1 MKRIYKFITLVLF
14 SSLMLNSCE
23 TTELDLRDNP
33 NFLAGDQ
40 GNVDFFLTAI
50 QLQYAELMDDLGFT
64 GARLVRMQVLLE
76 RNYLNALA
84 PVNFD
89 EEWEWA
95 YQDILADIRKMTP
108 LAEADGQYR
117 HIGITNVLE
126 ANLIVTLVDY
136 FGEVPY
142 SEAIQGLDN
151 PNPKL
156 DSGAELYDAALAL
169 LDEAIN
175 NFTRDDNLLEVQNDF
190 YYNGDYDNW
199 IKLANTLKMK
209 IYLQRRLVDANAAAS
224 FQAIVDSGDFIASNS
239 EDFEFNWGTNE
250 VLPDT
255 RHPSYILNYTPT
267 GAQTYMSNWLMNYM
281 QENDDPRIRY
291 YFYRQVSVLPG
302 EGGTDP
308 DEETLRCSLQD
319 APLHYVEGG
328 FTFCSLPNGYWG
340 RDHGDDEGIPP
351 DGLLR
356 TVYGVY
362 PAGGAFDDNRFEG
375 VEQGLGAGG
384 AGITPLMLASTVD
397 FMRAEMAM
405 AAGSPGDAEQFILD
419 GMEKSINKVMT
430 FGSKDP
436 DADLS
441 FAPSMAEVQSYIDD
455 IEDAFENA
463 SNDDERWNILA
474 EQYWVASYGNGTMNY
489 NFYRRTGYPT
499 TLQPNREPQPGGFI
513 RSLRYPQNALN
524 NSSIQ
529 QKNTVTD
536 QVFWDTNPGS
546 PGFPEAN

>member
-1 MKRIYKFITLVLF
+1 MKRIYKLITLVLF
-14 SSLMLNSCE
+14 SGLMLNSCE

-50 QLQYAELMDDLGFT
+50 QLRYAELIDDLGYT
-64 GARLVRMQVLLE
+64 GGRLVRMEVLLE
-76 RNYLNALA
+76 RNYLNALP

-95 YQDILADIRKMTP
+95 YQDVLADIRKMVP

-117 HIGITNVLE
+117 HIGISNVLE
-126 ANLIVTLVDY
+126 ADLIITLVDY

-156 DSGAELYDAALAL
+156 DDGAELYDAALAL

-175 NFTRDDNLLEVQNDF
+175 NFTRDDNLLEVEEDF
-190 YYNGDYDNW
+190 FYDGNYDNW

-209 IYLQRRLVDANAAAS
+209 IYLQRRLVDANAATA
-224 FQAIVDSGDFIASNS
+224 FQAIVASGDFISSNA

-250 VLPDT
+250 ILPDA

-267 GAQTYMSNWLMNYM
+267 GAATYMSNWLMNYM

-308 DEETLRCSLQD
+308 DEESLRCSLQD
-319 APLHYVEGG
+319 APLHYVEGD
-328 FTFCSLPNGYWG
+328 FVFCSLPNGYWG

-384 AGITPLMLASTVD
+384 AGITPLLLASTVD
-397 FMRAEMAM
+397 YMRAEMAM
-405 AAGSPGDAEQFILD
+405 VAGSTGDAKQFILD
-419 GMEKSINKVMT
+419 ALEKSVTKVT
-430 FGSKDP
+430 AFGSKDP

-441 FAPSMAEVQSYIDD
+441 FAPSMAEIADYSDAVDA
-455 IEDAFENA
+455 AFESA
-463 SNDDERWNILA
+463 SIDEDRWNVLA
-474 EQYWVASYGNGTMNY
+474 EQYWVSAFGNGTMNY

-524 NSSIQ
+524 NSSID
-529 QKNTVTD
+529 QKNTVTN

>member
-1 MKRIYKFITLVLF
+1 MKRIYKIITLVLF
-14 SSLMLNSCE
+14 SGLMLNSCE

-33 NFLAGDQ
+33 NFLSGDQ
-40 GNVDFFLTAI
+40 GNVDFYLNAI
-50 QLQYAELMDDLGFT
+50 QLQYAELMDDLGYT
-64 GARLVRMQVLLE
+64 GGRLVRMEVLQE
-76 RNYLNALA
+76 RNYLNALS
-84 PVNFD
+84 PVDFD

-95 YQDILADIRKMTP
+95 YQDILADIRKLVP
-108 LAEADGQYR
+108 LAEVDGQYR
-117 HIGITNVLE
+117 HIGITNVIE
-126 ANLIVTLVDY
+126 ADIIITLVDY
-136 FGEVPY
+136 FGDVPY
-142 SEAIQGLDN
+142 SEAIQGLEN

-156 DSGAELYDAALAL
+156 DSGSELYDAALAL

-175 NFTRDDNLLEVQNDF
+175 NFTREDNVLDVANDF
-190 YYNGDYDNW
+190 FYGGDYDAW
-199 IKLANTLKMK
+199 VKLANTLKMK
-209 IYLQRRLVDANAAAS
+209 IYLQRRLVDPGAAAA
-224 FQAIVDSGDFIASNS
+224 FQAIVDSGDFITSN
-239 EDFEFNWGTNE
+239 EDDFEFSWGINE

-267 GAQTYMSNWLMNYM
+267 GAGTYMSNWLMNYM
-281 QENDDPRIRY
+281 QENSDPRIRY

-319 APLHYVEGG
+319 APLHYVQGG
-328 FTFCSLPNGYWG
+328 YTFCSLPNGYWG

-356 TVYGVY
+356 TAYGIY
-362 PAGGAFDDNRFEG
+362 PAGGAFDDDRFEG

-405 AAGSPGDAEQFILD
+405 VAGSPTDAKQFIINGLN
-419 GMEKSINKVMT
+419 KSVSKVVT

-441 FAPSMAEVQSYIDD
+441 FAPSSAEISDHEDFVSTAFDD
-455 IEDAFENA
+455 ATTDE
-463 SNDDERWNILA
+463 ERWNILA
-474 EQYWVASYGNGTMNY
+474 EQYWVAAFGNGTMNY

-524 NSSIQ
+524 NASIQ
-529 QKNTVTD
+529 QKTNVTT
-536 QVFWDTNPGS
+536 QVFWDTNPSS
-546 PGFPEAN
+546 PGFPVAN